1 MAVCEA
7 DIDQQR
13 RKGHEEAVRAMACPG
28 KKGPTMFMWTDDD
41 KTGFLSCTK
50 VPRGEVQNFWE
61 DFTNSQRRFNSFENE
76 WDLCVEFDPAA
87 HTDEA
92 IEQDMEY
99 FGEVPGPIDIPSRPQ
114 PLPLPE
120 DHWRND
126 IIQTFAPNN
135 EPTVRSDVTKDPLD
149 DYMYFRFRF
158 TCPPIEQS
166 SKPSPRE
173 WEEIRL
179 ILADS
184 TSPVD
189 KSHQA
194 AITDFVRILLVSR
207 TPSPGSWDLNNPEA
221 SLLQEWRRHHCVQV
235 ETYSEETFYIVQP
248 HFSGPS
254 ECWIFAT
261 QSATAVLQCLR

>member
-1 MAVCEA
+1 
-7 DIDQQR
+7 
-13 RKGHEEAVRAMACPG
+13 MACPG

-76 WDLCVEFDPAA
+76 WDLCIEFDPAA
-87 HTDEA
+87 RTDEA

-99 FGEVPGPIDIPSRPQ
+99 FGEVPGPVDVPSWPQ
-114 PLPLPE
+114 PLPLLE

-135 EPTVRSDVTKDPLD
+135 EPTVRSNVTKDPLD
-149 DYMYFRFRF
+149 DYMYFRFGF

-184 TSPVD
+184 TSLVD

-194 AITDFVRILLVSR
+194 AITDFIRTLLASR
-207 TPSPGSWDLNNPEA
+207 TPSPSSWDLNDPEA
-221 SLLQEWRRHHCVQV
+221 SLLQ
-235 ETYSEETFYIVQP
+235 
-248 HFSGPS
+248 
-254 ECWIFAT
+254 
-261 QSATAVLQCLR
+261 